1 MNFCRIFAIFGKSH
15 KNPDPDKG
23 KFWDSPS
30 RSWFNLT
37 ISEWNSLFQI
47 SVNIVELAENFK
59 LPQAV
64 NVPFP
69 LILLRKE
76 LYCNCTIW

>member
-1 MNFCRIFAIFGKSH
+1 MTKRQSDRAPPLQN
-15 KNPDPDKG
+15 
-23 KFWDSPS
+23 

-37 ISEWNSLFQI
+37 ISEWNFHFQI
-47 SVNIVELAENFK
+47 TVNIVELAENFK

-69 LILLRKE
+69 LILLRPRS
-76 LYCNCTIW
+76 CTVIVQYGNMDCQISMRGIQN